1 MLEKP
6 HGTARQRC
14 RKADK
19 IVTVSEGAQAP
30 PAALKQD
37 HSCSPGTAY
46 IQLCIAA
53 GDI

>member
-37 HSCSPGTAY
+37 HSCSPSTAY